1 MATKKLGV
9 VNQCIRGKFIVFKV
23 LIERMKSLKW
33 MDTSSNL
40 KVSKLNP
47 KKIKGMTFKKERFK
61 VGKAQ
66 YGKDANSPQT
76 DL

>member
-1 MATKKLGV
+1 MAPKKLGV

-47 KKIKGMTFKKERFK
+47 KKIKERNNKEWK
-61 VGKAQ
+61 STKLETTEKAN
-66 YGKDANSPQT
+66 KANTGS
-76 DL
+76 